1 MASDWTTKCESP
13 IPREK
18 KIRFWRIE
26 ANNYFYMPS
35 FEKNIQKSTT
45 DALDLE
51 TTIARIFEN
60 LVRANSEFDKIQ
72 GSQLR
77 ESHGLA
83 TDLKTKLEKLQDNEV
98 DGLFAAFG
106 SIYNQLV
113 SKNVSKK
120 KEQKKTKTNLHVH
133 IYVLEEHSLIQNA
146 AKHE

>member
-1 MASDWTTKCESP
+1 
-13 IPREK
+13 
-18 KIRFWRIE
+18 
-26 ANNYFYMPS
+26 MPS

-45 DALDLE
+45 DVLDLE
-51 TTIARIFEN
+51 MTIARIFEN

-72 GSQLR
+72 GRQLR

-113 SKNVSKK
+113 SKTGSKK
-120 KEQKKTKTNLHVH
+120 KEKKDKNKFTCTHV
-133 IYVLEEHSLIQNA
+133 L
-146 AKHE
+146 